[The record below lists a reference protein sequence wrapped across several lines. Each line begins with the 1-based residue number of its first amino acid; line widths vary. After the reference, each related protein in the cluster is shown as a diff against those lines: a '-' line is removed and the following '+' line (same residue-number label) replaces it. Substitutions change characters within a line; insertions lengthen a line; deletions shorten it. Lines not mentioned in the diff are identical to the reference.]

1 MKKFISVL
9 LSILIVFTCAS
20 AAFADNALVEDVTDY
35 PIIFVPGY
43 ASTNFYCIDENG
55 NEKPVWGTDPLGQI
69 TSGSSG
75 DRAAI
80 LAKAAAE
87 FVATGEADTLAKEL
101 GVGFRNIFA
110 EFACGPD
117 GQPVTPSYMY
127 VHSPEETNYK
137 YLRENYPDG
146 EYQPEK
152 PMADDL
158 AKYVGYE
165 NIFTFTIDFRLGAV
179 ELAGQLREYIDEVI
193 EYCNKTRPADKQ
205 IDKVNLYG
213 LSHGGQITG
222 TYLTLYGDEGK
233 VNNAVLL
240 VPALAGAALAYDVF
254 GGGEYF
260 SSEVLMDFL
269 EHGLVVEEELD
280 IITEAIELGFI
291 QELFKELVKENLGH
305 IVYWSSFWDFM
316 PLSCYE
322 EYKAMHLDPVKNKK
336 LIEQSD
342 FVHYE
347 IMSPDGDYYY
357 SKGFKKAEAAGA
369 RVYILA
375 GYDIQGVTGMVEST
389 DAIVPIA
396 SSTGATVA
404 PLGKRFADGYTQK
417 VDTGFYQVSP
427 SMTVDASTCYLPE
440 RTWFVEKGY
449 HGMTVF
455 DPYWRDLFYKLLL
468 NDGEAYDV
476 HNLEKEGYTQFH
488 TTTNPSHIVYAE
500 FDKSKE
506 GYISSE
512 DTELIIT
519 NISYD
524 SIVTVSALT
533 VKGADFGFK
542 FFPFILKPGE
552 SKSVKIDG
560 SVPAVSLKNMEVDV
574 TYLSNKITPVSQRNF
589 EFTIINGEKASYD
602 SANPYAAAK
611 YPDAISEVVDASIFE
626 KYGLEKV
633 ATYLY
638 NIIAQVMRFM
648 TKLPDMLKNIPGIKF

>member
-1 MKKFISVL
+1 MKKFLSVL
-9 LSILIVFTCAS
+9 LSILVVFTCAS
-20 AAFADNALVEDVTDY
+20 VAFAEDALVEDVTEY

-43 ASTNFYCIDENG
+43 ASTHFYCIDENG

-69 TSGSSG
+69 VDGSSG
-75 DRAAI
+75 GRAGI

-101 GVGFRNIFA
+101 GVGFRNVFA

-117 GQPVTPSYMY
+117 GQPVTPSYTY
-127 VHSPEETNYK
+127 VHAPEETNFK
-137 YLRENYPDG
+137 YLMETYPEG
-146 EYQPEK
+146 EYQMESK
-152 PMADDL
+152 IAADL
-158 AKYVGYE
+158 AEYVGYE
-165 NIFTFTIDFRLGAV
+165 NIFIFTEDFRLGVV
-179 ELAGQLREYIDEVI
+179 ELATQLRDYIDDVI
-193 EYCNKTRPADKQ
+193 EYCNKTRPADKK

-222 TYLTLYGDEGK
+222 TYLTLYGEDAK
-233 VNNAVLL
+233 VNNAVML
-240 VPALAGAALAYDVF
+240 VPALAGAVLAYDVF
-254 GGGEYF
+254 GGGQNF
-260 SSEVLMDFL
+260 SSDVLVDFL

-280 IITEAIELGFI
+280 IILEAIELGFI
-291 QELFKELVKENLGH
+291 PELFQELVKENLGH
-305 IVYWSSFWDFM
+305 IIYWSSFWDFM
-316 PLSCYE
+316 PMSCYE
-322 EYKAMHLDPVKNKK
+322 EYKERLLDPVANKK

-347 IMSPDGDYYY
+347 IMSPDGEYYY
-357 SKGFKKAEAAGA
+357 SKGFKKAEAAGTRA
-369 RVYILA
+369 YIIA
-375 GYDIQGVTGMVEST
+375 GYDIQGVTGMMESS

-404 PLGKRFADGYTQK
+404 PLGKRFADGYEQK

-427 SMTVDASTCYLPE
+427 SMTIDASTAYLPE
-440 RTWFVEKGY
+440 RTWFIEKGY
-449 HGMTVF
+449 HGMTVS
-455 DPYWRDLFYKLLL
+455 DTYWKTLFYKLLL

-476 HNLEKEGYTQFH
+476 HSLEKEGYTQFH
-488 TTTNPSHIVYAE
+488 TTTNPAHIVYAE

-533 VKGADFGFK
+533 VKGADFSFD

-574 TYLSNKITPVSQRNF
+574 TYLSNKVTPVSQRTF
-589 EFTIINGEKASYD
+589 EFTIMNGEKVAYD
-602 SANPYAAAK
+602 SADPYADAK
-611 YPDAISEVVDASIFE
+611 YPDAINEVVDASIFE
-626 KYGLEKV
+626 KIGLEKV

-648 TKLPDMLKNIPGIKF
+648 TKLPEILKNLPGIKF